1 MQNLLLRRATL
12 VIHSVLNQQEDIRK
26 KFLEE
31 KARRSAPETQDMLR
45 RARKC
50 TSSVWLLIDMGAWH
64 KPAAVL
70 ENKL

>member
-31 KARRSAPETQDMLR
+31 KARRSAPETQDMLWC
-45 RARKC
+45 AKMHEF
-50 TSSVWLLIDMGAWH
+50 SV
-64 KPAAVL
+64 
-70 ENKL
+70 

>member
-1 MQNLLLRRATL
+1 MIKMQNLLLRRATL

-31 KARRSAPETQDMLR
+31 KARRSAPETQDMLW

-50 TSSVWLLIDMGAWH
+50 TSSV
-64 KPAAVL
+64 
-70 ENKL
+70 